1 MLIFLLAA
9 GYQDYRYD
17 KIKNRLI
24 AAGIAGG
31 LWIRILEDG
40 PKGIFYFGEGFLV
53 ILFLLYPLFKING
66 IGAGDV
72 KMFAVC
78 AGTIGLKKGFH
89 FLLAAFLAA
98 AVLSLLKMLYEHNL
112 IKRFRCFF
120 RYTGQVV
127 SRAEWLL
134 YVPDDK
140 EYKKRVIHLAGPAC
154 LSLLLLLGGVY

>member
-1 MLIFLLAA
+1 MLTA

-17 KIKNRLI
+17 KIRNRLI

-31 LWIRILEDG
+31 LWIRFMGAGL
-40 PKGIFYFGEGFLV
+40 KGIYDFLEGFL
-53 ILFLLYPLFKING
+53 IIFLLLYPLFKIGG

-78 AGTIGLKKGFH
+78 TCTIGLEKGFH
-89 FLLAAFLAA
+89 FLCAAFLAA

-112 IKRFRCFF
+112 IERFRSFF
-120 RYTGQVV
+120 RYAGQAVSSTG
-127 SRAEWLL
+127 WTL
-134 YVPDDK
+134 YAPDDK
-140 EYKKRVIHLAGPAC
+140 EYKKRGIHMAGPAC